1 MRRNSTVLAALA
13 ATATVAAM
21 LQLGTASPASAAPS
35 DVVINEMM
43 YHAVSDLDGDDY
55 LELYNRGTTA
65 VDLSG
70 WVFSGITLTLPA
82 GSSIPAGGYF
92 VVAKD
97 VTQYQTTY
105 GRAANAGY
113 GGNLSNSGETIS
125 LKDNTGTI
133 IDTVA
138 YGTDDPWPVTA
149 DGTGPSLELID
160 PTLENNDFL
169 NWAAATN
176 TAGRTP
182 GAANSV
188 RRTGLGPR
196 ITGVT
201 PSTTSPAANQA
212 VTITATVTG
221 QTSAPALRYRADF
234 NAEQTI
240 AMTNTSG
247 DTFTA
252 TIPGVAAGHL
262 IRYRVEATNA
272 VTTSRVPRADDTINY
287 RGVVAQ
293 DNVTSALPVFRW
305 FIADADY
312 TAITGNPTAD
322 ITRSAVL
329 AYGDTVYDNVQ
340 VNIRGQ
346 GSQDTPKPNWAF
358 QMPKNHDLDMGSLL
372 AEPVDEFAMQ
382 ADYSDVSHGRS
393 LLSFDAF
400 RRAGVINTQVFPV
413 RTQRNGAFQGVYNYL
428 DLYDGTWR
436 KREGYDDNQFFKANI
451 NAFDSTVPLAN
462 RRFEKKAPDD
472 NDYAPL
478 QSFLNGVNLTGTAE
492 RDYMLANADLP
503 QMVNYAAVTAI
514 LKHVDS
520 STKNFYLAQD
530 PDTGRWSMLPWDL
543 DHTLGNMCC
552 FVTSNFVTPAEPGDR
567 INPIM
572 EALLATPQLK
582 DMYFRRLR
590 TLVNDILAPNRM
602 ESLYDTVVGVAQPD
616 IAQDFATWV
625 YDETESYTT
634 QRSRLFKGIAD
645 RRTVFASDSRVPGNQ
660 PAAPDMVIDEI
671 QHSPTAGDDAEFVE
685 LYNPGNQ
692 AIDLS
697 GWNLAGGIALTI
709 QPGTVILPHAT
720 MTFISDDPTFR
731 STYGSTV
738 FVGDRYDNNL
748 APSGTLTLTRP
759 DGTTADTVSYGGTG
773 WPTSTTGQSLE
784 LTNLTADNND
794 PANWQ
799 LSTGSGTP
807 GSTTGAPT
815 VTAPGTPTIG
825 TATAGSASATVR
837 WTAPTDDGGSAITG
851 YSVKVLNSAEQ
862 QVGVLRPTGG
872 SATSLTVTGLTNG
885 TAYHFQVAATNSAG
899 TGTYSS
905 SSNTVTP
912 AATTVPSAPIIGT
925 PSQGAAGGS
934 LTAIARWSAP
944 TSTGGSPITG
954 YQVYALRMSSSA
966 ADATVVSTTTSPIL
980 GASVRQRSFTLTAG
994 NYRFEVVA
1002 INAVGT
1008 SPRSARSTNIVPR

>member
-1 MRRNSTVLAALA
+1 
-13 ATATVAAM
+13 
-21 LQLGTASPASAAPS
+21 
-35 DVVINEMM
+35 
-43 YHAVSDLDGDDY
+43 
-55 LELYNRGTTA
+55 
-65 VDLSG
+65 
-70 WVFSGITLTLPA
+70 
-82 GSSIPAGGYF
+82 
-92 VVAKD
+92 
-97 VTQYQTTY
+97 
-105 GRAANAGY
+105 
-113 GGNLSNSGETIS
+113 
-125 LKDNTGTI
+125 
-133 IDTVA
+133 
-138 YGTDDPWPVTA
+138 
-149 DGTGPSLELID
+149 
-160 PTLENNDFL
+160 
-169 NWAAATN
+169 
-176 TAGRTP
+176 
-182 GAANSV
+182 
-188 RRTGLGPR
+188 
-196 ITGVT
+196 
-201 PSTTSPAANQA
+201 
-212 VTITATVTG
+212 
-221 QTSAPALRYRADF
+221 
-234 NAEQTI
+234 
-240 AMTNTSG
+240 
-247 DTFTA
+247 
-252 TIPGVAAGHL
+252 
-262 IRYRVEATNA
+262 
-272 VTTSRVPRADDTINY
+272 
-287 RGVVAQ
+287 
-293 DNVTSALPVFRW
+293 
-305 FIADADY
+305 
-312 TAITGNPTAD
+312 
-322 ITRSAVL
+322 
-329 AYGDTVYDNVQ
+329 
-340 VNIRGQ
+340 
-346 GSQDTPKPNWAF
+346 
-358 QMPKNHDLDMGSLL
+358 
-372 AEPVDEFAMQ
+372 
-382 ADYSDVSHGRS
+382 
-393 LLSFDAF
+393 
-400 RRAGVINTQVFPV
+400 
-413 RTQRNGAFQGVYNYL
+413 
-428 DLYDGTWR
+428 
-436 KREGYDDNQFFKANI
+436 
-451 NAFDSTVPLAN
+451 
-462 RRFEKKAPDD
+462 
-472 NDYAPL
+472 
-478 QSFLNGVNLTGTAE
+478 
-492 RDYMLANADLP
+492 
-503 QMVNYAAVTAI
+503 
-514 LKHVDS
+514 
-520 STKNFYLAQD
+520 
-530 PDTGRWSMLPWDL
+530 
-543 DHTLGNMCC
+543 
-552 FVTSNFVTPAEPGDR
+552 
-567 INPIM
+567 
-572 EALLATPQLK
+572 
-582 DMYFRRLR
+582 
-590 TLVNDILAPNRM
+590 
-602 ESLYDTVVGVAQPD
+602 
-616 IAQDFATWV
+616 
-625 YDETESYTT
+625 
-634 QRSRLFKGIAD
+634 
-645 RRTVFASDSRVPGNQ
+645 FASDSRVPGNQ